1 MVPQKK
7 FTADQLAKKLDGQLQ
22 GDSQVVI
29 TGVDALDTAS
39 PNDLSFLG
47 NPKYSGH
54 VLPSQAGVVLVP
66 PDFSE
71 EPPPKRAWI
80 RCQNPSA
87 AFTEVVQLFAPP
99 PVQFAHIGVH
109 PTATIADNAEIGK
122 NSAVGAQAVIECGAK
137 IGAGTVIGPGS
148 YIGHETSIGEDCIIH
163 PNVTVRERCQI
174 GNRVIIHSGTV
185 IGSDGFGYIPG
196 KEKHEKIPQVG
207 IVQIDD
213 EVEIGAQVAVDRAR
227 FGRTWIKSGAKI
239 DNLVQIAHNVVI
251 GELTFVVAQ
260 VGISGSTEIGKRVSL
275 AGQVGLA
282 GHIKVGDE
290 SIVMAQSGLSKD
302 LPPGSVV
309 MGSPAKNRREYARD
323 LFSVS
328 RIPKL
333 AKQIKDLQNKIER
346 LKRDFDEP
354 EEPPGKNENN

>member
-1 MVPQKK
+1 MGSQKL
-7 FTADQLAKKLDGQLQ
+7 TAKKLAKQLGGQLQ
-22 GDSQVVI
+22 GDSHVVI
-29 TGVDALDTAS
+29 TGVDALDAAG

-47 NPKYSGH
+47 NPKYSGR
-54 VLPSQAGVVLVP
+54 VLPSQAGAVLVP
-66 PDFSE
+66 PDFPE
-71 EPPPKRAWI
+71 EPPPNRAWI

-99 PVQFAHIGVH
+99 PVQFARHGIH
-109 PTATIADNAEIGK
+109 STATVADDVDVRANAAI
-122 NSAVGAQAVIECGAK
+122 GAQAVIESGAR

-148 YIGHETSIGEDCIIH
+148 YIGHETSIGENCIIH
-163 PNVTVRERCQI
+163 PNVTIRERCQI

-207 IVQIDD
+207 SVQIDD

-227 FGRTWIKSGAKI
+227 FGRTWIKYGAKI

-251 GELTFVVAQ
+251 GELSFVVAQ
-260 VGISGSTEIGKRVSL
+260 VGISGSTKIGKQVRL

-282 GHIKVGDE
+282 GHIQIGDE

-309 MGSPAKNRREYARD
+309 MGSPAKNYREHARD
-323 LFSVS
+323 LFSVN

-333 AKQIKDLQNKIER
+333 TKQIKELQNEIER
-346 LKRDFDEP
+346 IKRDCDGSEEAP
-354 EEPPGKNENN
+354 EKSAND